1 MTSSMPW
8 KRAPS
13 CATGPQREEHP
24 LFCWSMPNTSNTP
37 HVATVVAPLSLGQRM
52 FNSPRSA
59 KLTVLTLLLSG
70 SVTLSA
76 AAQAAAPG
84 TAPAPAPAPA
94 QGSFAMAS
102 LRPALANVQ
111 AAIGS
116 VNVGRWK
123 ASAATRTA
131 VQQDIGSM
139 QRDLNATLPG
149 LVTSAEASGPGLL
162 APIFSVFRNLD
173 SLYDVLL
180 RVSETAALAGSEAD
194 AGSLEDAR
202 AGLEDG
208 RGKLGAWLLQSIGA
222 QDAQVARLQAPA
234 AQPAT
239 PAPAPSKIVVD
250 DGPAAPKPHKK
261 KPAPTPAPQ

>member
-1 MTSSMPW
+1 
-8 KRAPS
+8 
-13 CATGPQREEHP
+13 
-24 LFCWSMPNTSNTP
+24 MPNTSNAP
-37 HVATVVAPLSLGQRM
+37 HVATVASPVSLGERM

-59 KLTVLTLLLSG
+59 KLAVLTLLLWSG
-70 SVTLSA
+70 SFTLSA

-84 TAPAPAPAPA
+84 PAPA

-116 VNVGRWK
+116 VNPGRWK

-149 LVTSAEASGPGLL
+149 LVTSAEASGPGVL
-162 APIFSVFRNLD
+162 APSFAVFRNLD
-173 SLYDVLL
+173 ALYDVLL

-222 QDAQVARLQAPA
+222 QDAQIARQQTPA
-234 AQPAT
+234 AQAAT

-261 KPAPTPAPQ
+261 KPVPTPAPQ